1 MFAIANSTQRL
12 VLSRK
17 SAGSE
22 STQSTQEASDTA
34 LIRAIAAGD
43 KRAMH
48 MLYVRHNVR
57 IFRFILRMIDNRS
70 LAEDLVSEVF
80 LDVWRKAGCFKAK
93 SQVSSWLLAIGRN
106 KALSSLRRRSDEQ
119 LNDGVLDMIED
130 PAEDPETLV
139 QKKDR
144 SAIVQKC
151 LAHLSAAHREVLDL
165 VYYHEKSV
173 DEISE
178 MIRVPA
184 STVKTRVFYAR
195 SHMQKFLKLA
205 GVEAL

>member
-57 IFRFILRMIDNRS
+57 VFRFILRMIDNRS

-93 SQVSSWLLAIGRN
+93 SQFPPGYWPSPAIR
-106 KALSSLRRRSDEQ
+106 RFRRS
-119 LNDGVLDMIED
+119 G
-130 PAEDPETLV
+130 A
-139 QKKDR
+139 
-144 SAIVQKC
+144 
-151 LAHLSAAHREVLDL
+151 
-165 VYYHEKSV
+165 
-173 DEISE
+173 
-178 MIRVPA
+178 VPM
-184 STVKTRVFYAR
+184 SN
-195 SHMQKFLKLA
+195 
-205 GVEAL
+205 